1 MNRFEE
7 LPSISA
13 SFEDLLERTAR
24 SVGGRGEVADSFSV
38 VDDDGAEGICV
49 FSSIGATRTSVQ
61 PFEVL
66 YCFNNERFSGY
77 FILRRGTYLY
87 NVHRQCIKKLMREEE
102 REFLSRGF
110 DLEDRIMPMELNVL
124 VRT

>member
-13 SFEDLLERTAR
+13 SFEGILERTAR
-24 SVGGRGEVADSFSV
+24 SVGGRGEEADSFSV
-38 VDDDGAEGICV
+38 VDDDGAEGVCV

-66 YCFNNERFSGY
+66 YCFNNERFPGY
-77 FILRRGTYLY
+77 FIFEKGH
-87 NVHRQCIKKLMREEE
+87 V
-102 REFLSRGF
+102 
-110 DLEDRIMPMELNVL
+110 PV
-124 VRT
+124 